1 MNKDFYITLI
11 SKRLSSELNAA
22 ELKVLNSWLNEGKDN
37 ANLLQEFRNLWAAT
51 AQYKSNISF
60 NADVAFSNFSE
71 KFKLNAKD
79 QPAAIALPQ
88 TSSTSFSKYIWIPII
103 LLGFLLGYNLI
114 SNLGSGNKVTNQEM
128 HAMTIAL
135 NPASNATISP
145 ETSIIKAKTSESK
158 SDITSRMELN
168 TINDLNASALKANK
182 LVDGITGQAYFNVD
196 NLYNSVPYT
205 FDVNENVI
213 VATHKAKFNI
223 QNYKDEDYIIIDVA
237 DGLLKVDIGNTAL
250 ELEAGQRLVFN
261 KITGEGNI
269 SNSPDL
275 SPFKWSNGILE
286 FDNTPLTEVFKKI
299 ERFYGIDIEVTDNS
313 PVTGHFTAF
322 NLKPGS
328 LNECLE
334 LLQASIDMKIT
345 RKGLDKV
352 LISEINSL

>member
-71 KFKLNAKD
+71 KFKISPNE
-79 QPAAIALPQ
+79 PATTEVIPDVAQ
-88 TSSTSFSKYIWIPII
+88 STFSKYIWIPVVLAGL
-103 LLGFLLGYNLI
+103 LLGFFGI
-114 SNLGSGNKVTNQEM
+114 TQLGSSNKVVNNEM

-145 ETSIIKAKTSESK
+145 ETSILKAKSNTDKNSSTSK
-158 SDITSRMELN
+158 IELN
-168 TINDLNASALKANK
+168 TIDDLATSELSANK

-223 QNYKDEDYIIIDVA
+223 QNYRDDDYIIIDVA
-237 DGLLKVDIGNTAL
+237 EGLLKIDIGKTAL

-261 KITGEGNI
+261 KSTGQAEI
-269 SNSPDL
+269 SDAPKL

-286 FDNTPLTEVFKKI
+286 FDNTPLSEVFKKI
-299 ERFYGIDIEVTDNS
+299 ERFYGIEIVVTDDS
-313 PVTGHFTAF
+313 LVDRHFTAF
-322 NLKPGS
+322 NFKPGS

-334 LLQASIDMKIT
+334 LIQASIDMRIT

-352 LISEINSL
+352 EISEIKAE

>member
-60 NADVAFSNFSE
+60 NADVAFSNFSD
-71 KFKLNAKD
+71 KFKINTNNPVAPA
-79 QPAAIALPQ
+79 PAASAA
-88 TSSTSFSKYIWIPII
+88 TSNLSRYLWIPVVILGLFLAYFAFS
-103 LLGFLLGYNLI
+103 LLG
-114 SNLGSGNKVTNQEM
+114 SNNRVVNEEM

-145 ETSIIKAKTSESK
+145 ETSIIKAKSHKNEGESATK
-158 SDITSRMELN
+158 IKLN
-168 TINDLNASALKANK
+168 TIDDLHSAELKANK
-182 LVDGITGQAYFNVD
+182 LVDGINGQAYFNVE

-223 QNYKDEDYIIIDVA
+223 QNYSDEDHIIIDVA
-237 DGLLKVDIGNTAL
+237 EGVLKIDIGKSAL

-261 KITGEGNI
+261 KKTGEANI
-269 SNSPDL
+269 SDSPKL

-286 FDNTPLTEVFKKI
+286 FDNTPLEEVFKKI
-299 ERFYGIDIEVTDNS
+299 ERFYGIEIEVIDNS
-313 PVTGHFTAF
+313 PVKGHFTAF

-334 LLQASIDMKIT
+334 LIQAQFDMKIT

-352 LISEINSL
+352 EISEINAG